1 MHNPELQYAEEFVQH
16 TRCNIFLTGKA
27 GTGKTTFLHKIKEQT
42 EKRLIVTAP
51 TGVAAI
57 NAGGVTLHSFFQL
70 PFGPY
75 TPGTDPF
82 AQQNKHRMSKEKRNI
97 ISSLDL
103 LVIDEI
109 SMVRADLLDLVDCVL
124 RKYRR
129 TEAPF
134 GGVQLLMI
142 GDLHQLSPVVKESDW
157 QILGAHYDSP
167 YFFSSQALR
176 QTELIPIELQHIYRQ
191 SDTSFIELLNGVRDN
206 KLNADSLQKLN
217 SRYLPDFKP
226 ADSEGYITLSTHNAS
241 ADAINNSRL
250 AELDGLT
257 GNYQAELDGDF
268 PEHTYP
274 TAAALQLKVGAQ
286 VMFVRNDSSP
296 EKRYFNGKIGKI
308 TRMSSEEIEVSCPN
322 ELETIEVERATW
334 ENIEYSIDP
343 DTSEINQKTIG
354 TFAQFPLKLAWA
366 ITIHKSQGL
375 TFDQAIIDA
384 QAAFAHG
391 QVYVALSRCRTF
403 EGMVLSSPLSSSS
416 IRTDHTVQRFIREA
430 ANNSPSGEK
439 LELAKIRYQQ
449 QLLMECFDFHK
460 LQSNLGRLAGH
471 LRRNASVLQVYN
483 GSDMAESDERC
494 KEEITKVGEN
504 FRRQLHGLFSETS
517 QPITDPV
524 IRERLEKAAGY
535 FLEKFTGILGN
546 VAENMSIET
555 DNKEVRKRVNNSL
568 QWFQEEY
575 AVKLAAVRAMTD
587 FSPATYLRALSA
599 AEIAATK
606 PKKKPVAPTY
616 SEADV
621 GHPEFFEQLKEWRRK
636 KASEKH
642 LQLFQVMHQKTLV
655 QIAVHLP
662 DSLPALK
669 SIKGI
674 GKKLADSYGDE
685 LIALAASYRRTHGIE
700 AVQLPDMPL
709 LQALEKTSPAKGA
722 TTSPTHREAAPE
734 KPEESKPKANTKQ
747 ESCNLFK
754 AGKTI
759 REIAAQRE
767 LTAGTVENH
776 LAYYVEKGELPV
788 RDFLPEERV
797 AAVSTVIGRM
807 PDATMREIKT
817 ALEEQGV
824 EANYTDIKFTR
835 AHLRNIE

>member
-42 EKRLIVTAP
+42 EKRLIITAP

-75 TPGTDPF
+75 RPGTDPF

-97 ISSLDL
+97 INSLDL

-129 TEAPF
+129 TDAPF

-157 QILGAHYDSP
+157 QILGEHYDSP
-167 YFFSSQALR
+167 YFFSSQALK
-176 QTELIPIELQHIYRQ
+176 QTELIPIELKHIYRQ
-191 SDTSFIELLNGVRDN
+191 SDTNFIELLNLVRDN
-206 KLNADSLQKLN
+206 KLDSTSLKELN
-217 SRYLPDFKP
+217 SRHIPDFKP
-226 ADSEGYITLSTHNAS
+226 DDSEGYITLSTHNAS
-241 ADAINNSRL
+241 ADTINRAKL
-250 AELDGLT
+250 DELSGLT
-257 GNYQAELDGDF
+257 GSYDAELDGDF

-286 VMFVRNDSSP
+286 VMFVRNDSSH
-296 EKRYFNGKIGKI
+296 EKRFFNGKIGKI
-308 TRMSSEEIEVSCPN
+308 TRMSSDEIEVSCPD

-343 DTSEINQKTIG
+343 ATSEINQKTIG

-375 TFDQAIIDA
+375 TFDKAIIDA
-384 QAAFAHG
+384 QSSFAHG

-403 EGMVLSSPLSSSS
+403 EGMVLSAPLTNSS
-416 IRTDHTVQRFIREA
+416 IRTDHTVQRFVRDA
-430 ANNSPSGEK
+430 ADNSPSGDK
-439 LELAKIRYQQ
+439 LEVSKIRYQQ
-449 QLLMECFDFHK
+449 QLLMECFDFRK
-460 LQSNLGRLAGH
+460 LQSNLARLAAN
-471 LRRNASVLQVYN
+471 LRRNESVIQVYN
-483 GSDMAESDERC
+483 GADMTEIERRC
-494 KEEITKVGEN
+494 NEEITSVGEN
-504 FRRQLHGLFSETS
+504 FRRQLLGLFSDTS
-517 QPITDPV
+517 QPVEDNA
-524 IRERLEKAAGY
+524 IRERLAKSSGY
-535 FLEKFTGILGN
+535 FQGKFSEILTSL
-546 VAENMSIET
+546 AENLSIET

-575 AVKLAAVRAMTD
+575 AVKLAAIRAMTA
-587 FSPATYLRALSA
+587 FSPATYLRALSV
-599 AEIAATK
+599 AEIEATK
-606 PKKKPVAPTY
+606 PKKKVTAPTY

-636 KASEKH
+636 KAGEKH

-662 DSLPALK
+662 DSMPALK
-669 SIKGI
+669 NIKGI
-674 GKKLADSYGDE
+674 GKKLADNYGAE
-685 LIALAASYRRTHGIE
+685 LIALAASYRRTNGI
-700 AVQLPDMPL
+700 ASVDLPDMPL
-709 LQALEKTSPAKGA
+709 LQTIEKKAPAQNSAKDAVA
-722 TTSPTHREAAPE
+722 TDKADEP
-734 KPEESKPKANTKQ
+734 KPKSNTKEESY
-747 ESCNLFK
+747 NLFK
-754 AGKTI
+754 LGKSI
-759 REIAAQRE
+759 NNIAAERE
-767 LTAGTVENH
+767 LTTGTVENH
-776 LAYYVEKGELPV
+776 LAYYVEKGKIPV
-788 RDFLPEERV
+788 VEFVAEERV
-797 AAVSTVIGRM
+797 EAVSAAVRTLV
-807 PDATMREIKT
+807 DAPMREIKT
-817 ALEEQGV
+817 ALEEQGID
-824 EANYTDIKFTR
+824 ASYSDIKFTR
-835 AHLRNIE
+835 AHLRSTES